1 MEKLTLRQF
10 SDVVKALVEANL
22 SKEEGVFSISL
33 TEKASKIYDE
43 GIEIIL
49 TGRKTVN
56 KDYQSED
63 STHEIH
69 CCESESNSVSYN
81 MNVEYREYEL
91 QIMENVAPQSTILN
105 SIAEVI
111 AYGIKKGEEP
121 KFEEPMEDEF
131 DEDAINE
138 YESNR
143 LCKCIL
149 KTMFVCMAIP
159 VGLLAVKKLIER
171 K

>member
-1 MEKLTLRQF
+1 
-10 SDVVKALVEANL
+10 
-22 SKEEGVFSISL
+22 
-33 TEKASKIYDE
+33 
-43 GIEIIL
+43 
-49 TGRKTVN
+49 
-56 KDYQSED
+56 
-63 STHEIH
+63 
-69 CCESESNSVSYN
+69 

-91 QIMENVAPQSTILN
+91 QMMENVAPQSTILN

-149 KTMFVCMAIP
+149 KTMFACMAIP